1 MLRHNVIHLIHQIQ
15 SLECDV
21 STAFL
26 KVANSEQLI
35 FENLLMRI
43 IAHKIHK
50 PDGDI
55 MPVIGNGLPIQQ
67 VEHPFQIGKLI
78 SPPAPVQAVAPSV
91 MLHQIVNDNLLT
103 EITGIIG
110 FVVPAQSLKY
120 IDNPTFENV
129 LLVMVQL
136 LKVLRMLASLI
147 AGSSPSSRF
156 FAH

>member
-1 MLRHNVIHLIHQIQ
+1 
-15 SLECDV
+15 
-21 STAFL
+21 
-26 KVANSEQLI
+26 
-35 FENLLMRI
+35 
-43 IAHKIHK
+43 
-50 PDGDI
+50 

-67 VEHPFQIGKLI
+67 IEHTLQIGKLI

-136 LKVLRMLASLI
+136 LKSTQDVGLANRREL
-147 AGSSPSSRF
+147 ALL
-156 FAH
+156 

>member
-1 MLRHNVIHLIHQIQ
+1 MR
-15 SLECDV
+15 V
-21 STAFL
+21 STNE
-26 KVANSEQLI
+26 V
-35 FENLLMRI
+35 
-43 IAHKIHK
+43 HK
-50 PDGDI
+50 PNRNI

-67 VEHPFQIGKLI
+67 IEHTLQIGKLI

-129 LLVMVQL
+129 LLIVVKLFKGTQNVGFANRREIAL
-136 LKVLRMLASLI
+136 FQVLCPLTEPPRVSWRVFYL
-147 AGSSPSSRF
+147 
-156 FAH
+156 

>member
-1 MLRHNVIHLIHQIQ
+1 MP
-15 SLECDV
+15 
-21 STAFL
+21 TALL

-55 MPVIGNGLPIQQ
+55 MPIIGDRFAIQQ
-67 VEHPFQIGKLI
+67 IEHTLQIGKLI

-91 MLHQIVNDNLLT
+91 MIHQIVNDNLLT

-120 IDNPTFENV
+120 IDNPC
-129 LLVMVQL
+129 LLYT
-136 LKVLRMLASLI
+136 
-147 AGSSPSSRF
+147 SPSPRYRSLSRMPSS
-156 FAH
+156 A